1 MEESKITFETAKLAK
16 EKGFD
21 EPTKWMYNDLGR
33 LMPKQS
39 NASKNNSPNIS
50 GWTYYHTCTQSL
62 LQKWLRE
69 VHDIHFEI
77 KPIFDVTSIR
87 PYHIT
92 VFKDL
97 SGKDFIYKIVGT
109 RETYEETL
117 EIGLQEAL
125 NLIPNEL

>member
-1 MEESKITFETAKLAK
+1 MEEQLISIETAMLAK
-16 EKGFD
+16 EKGI
-21 EPTKWMYNDLGR
+21 
-33 LMPKQS
+33 
-39 NASKNNSPNIS
+39 NAS
-50 GWTYYHTCTQSL
+50 TQSL

-92 VFKDL
+92 IFKNL

-109 RETYEETL
+109 KETYEEAL
-117 EIGLQEAL
+117 EIGLQEGL
-125 NLIPNEL
+125 KLISNEL